1 MVKTQGERL
10 YAQATG
16 ASADGRVQA
25 SKTGAEAHAALAAAS
40 SATGMALHLENVR
53 HGYRLDGTYRPVLE
67 TQDLRVE
74 PGEFVV
80 LLGPSGC
87 GKSTLL
93 RLIAGLEMPEA
104 GSIRADG
111 QEVRAP
117 GPERI
122 LMFQDA
128 TLFPWRTV
136 YQNIALSQ
144 DISGQRD
151 KAAVDAA
158 IRLVGLDGFR
168 DAWPHQLSGGMA
180 QRVAFARALI
190 NRPHLLLLDE
200 PLGKLDALTRLTM
213 QTELLRLW
221 KERGF
226 TALMVTHD
234 VDEALFLATR
244 VITLGGAGSSV
255 VLSDMTIDL
264 DQPRDRDS
272 PRMIDLR
279 HRILEQLGFGACA

>member
-1 MVKTQGERL
+1 MVKTQDGRFD
-10 YAQATG
+10 AQATG

-25 SKTGAEAHAALAAAS
+25 D

-144 DISGQRD
+144 DISGQHD

-255 VLSDMTIDL
+255 VLSDITIDL

-272 PRMIDLR
+272 PRMIALR